1 MTLKEVLK
9 LKTPDDLWHYIH
21 ENIKYG
27 WTNKKGEF
35 REYDDPRKF
44 EEYYFHSPDET
55 VERKSG
61 LCGDQ
66 VLLEKMWFD
75 SKKIENHIITFG
87 FTDGKDKRI
96 GSGHTFLV
104 YIENGKYYYFEN
116 SFAPCANI
124 VEFDSISE
132 LIGTAIALYLI
143 ASNNTDKIDKIY
155 VTIDGHLN
163 INNNSQQDYKD
174 TINDRDVYKN
184 YKVEVIKVLKKY
196 LNN

>member
-1 MTLKEVLK
+1 MTIKDVLE

-21 ENIKYG
+21 DNIKYG

-35 REYDDPRKF
+35 REYGDPRQF
-44 EEYYFHSPDET
+44 DEYYFHSPEET

-75 SKKIENHIITFG
+75 NKKIENHIVKFG
-87 FTDGKDKRI
+87 FKADDGKRI
-96 GSGHTFLV
+96 GGGHVFLAYV
-104 YIENGKYYYFEN
+104 QNNKYYYFEN

-124 VEFDSISE
+124 VEFDSFDE
-132 LIGTAIALYLI
+132 LVGTAIASYLI
-143 ASNNTDKIDKIY
+143 ATNNVDKIDKLY

-163 INNNSQQDYKD
+163 VNNNHQQDYNETIKD
-174 TINDRDVYKN
+174 EDYYDN
-184 YKVEVIKVLKKY
+184 YREEVENGLKKFQ
-196 LNN
+196 